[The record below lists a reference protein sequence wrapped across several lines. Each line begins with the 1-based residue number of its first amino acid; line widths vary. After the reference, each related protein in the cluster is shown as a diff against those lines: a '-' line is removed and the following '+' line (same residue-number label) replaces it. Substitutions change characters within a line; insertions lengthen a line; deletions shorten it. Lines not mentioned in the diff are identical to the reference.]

1 MAKSGSFNTSGYQGR
16 YLKFSWSIK
25 SQSIAN
31 NTTTISWNLKGAGG
45 AVSTWYKAGNFK
57 VIIDGETVYSTS
69 ESSRITLYDG
79 TTVASG
85 TFTIKHKD
93 DGTRTFTV
101 SAQGGIYTYAVNC
114 TGSETFTLDT
124 IARKSTLAASNGT
137 LGTEQTLTV
146 TRQASSLTH
155 TVTYKCGSASGTIVT
170 KSTDTSLKWTPP
182 LSLASQNTTGSSVSI
197 TLTITTYT
205 GSTSVGSNTKTITC
219 AIPASVKPS
228 VSIAVT
234 DPTGKKDTY
243 GAYVQGVSK
252 MKIVSTGTG
261 SQGSTIK
268 SYKVEA
274 DGKSYTAGTVETGV
288 ISGAGTLSVKVT
300 VTDSRGRTATTS
312 QSITVLAY
320 TAPRITALTATR
332 CDASGKA
339 SSTGEYLAVKFS
351 CYSSALADKNTAA
364 YQIRYKKSTDTSY
377 TPVTLSSFAGQYSVT
392 NGVYVIPA
400 DTSSSY
406 DITFTVTDAIKS
418 VSKNTTGSSVKKLWS
433 LLKKAGKIVGIAI
446 GKVAEE
452 EGVLDIAYPLRLREG
467 IKTDVLW
474 TGTYYMTGGHTITL
488 AKPVDKQPTGI
499 ALVFSAY
506 EDGAALDNHFQTF
519 FVPKEYVRL
528 HNSTG
533 FCVNLCT
540 ADFSYVGCKM
550 LYISNTLI
558 TGNANNNQTG
568 TKNGITYANNHWV
581 LRYVIGV

>member
-1 MAKSGSFNTSGYQGR
+1 MASSGSFNTGGYQGR

-31 NTTTISWNLKGAGG
+31 NTTTISWTLKGAGAG
-45 AVSTWYKAGNFK
+45 QSTWYKAGNFK
-57 VIIDGETVYSTS
+57 VVIDGETVYSTG

-93 DGTRTFTV
+93 DGTRSFTA

-114 TGSETFTLDT
+114 TGSGTFTLDT
-124 IARKSTLAASNGT
+124 IARKSTIAASNGT

-155 TVTYKCGSASGTIVT
+155 TITYKCGSASGTIVT
-170 KSTDTSLKWTPP
+170 KSSDTSLEWTPP
-182 LSLASQNTTGSSVSI
+182 MSLASQNTTGSSVSI

-205 GSTSVGSNTKTITC
+205 GSTSVGSNTKNITC

-288 ISGAGTLSVKVT
+288 ISGTGTLSIKVT
-300 VTDSRGRTATTS
+300 VTDSRNRTSSTTTTIS
-312 QSITVLAY
+312 VLAY
-320 TAPRITALTATR
+320 AYPKISAMSVYR
-332 CDASGKA
+332 CDANGSA
-339 SSTGEYLAVKFS
+339 SSAGSYLAVKFS
-351 CYSSALADKNTAA
+351 GAISSLNSKNTAA
-364 YQIRYKKSTDTSY
+364 YTLQYKKATDTEY
-377 TPVTLSSFAGQYSVT
+377 TSKTLTGFAGSYSVSG
-392 NGVYVIPA
+392 GVYVFAA
-400 DTSSSY
+400 DTTSSY
-406 DITFTVTDAIKS
+406 DIILTAKDSIKS
-418 VSKNTTGSSVKKLWS
+418 VSKTATGSSVKKLWS
-433 LLKKAGKIVGIAI
+433 LLKKAGKIAGIAI

-467 IKTDVLW
+467 MKTDVLW
-474 TGTYYMTGGHTITL
+474 SGTYYMTGGHTIQLSKT
-488 AKPVDKQPTGI
+488 VDKQPTGI

-506 EDGAALDNHFQTF
+506 EDGAAVDNHFQTF
-519 FVPKEYVRL
+519 FVPKEYVSL
-528 HNSTG
+528 HSSTG

-540 ADFSYVGCKM
+540 ADFSYIGCKM

-558 TGNANNNQTG
+558 TGSSNNNQSG